1 MRKIDLHLFLL
12 LLLLLLWQQSWEIV
26 GFWVYIEV
34 CLLFHFVAIEGR
46 FSETTTDSGVVN
58 TRFCRESVDRFM
70 TYASKPLSE
79 FNSYGALEMIEA
91 IQRCAHDNTA
101 KKSPYSTFSYCSLL
115 LRLLGDKNYDK
126 VCEAV
131 SQVEKSYARD
141 ARKEQPVATRN
152 FMRTARSSPRSF
164 RCFYCQQPG
173 HFKANCYKRKR
184 DMKLDNPSKE

>member
-1 MRKIDLHLFLL
+1 
-12 LLLLLLWQQSWEIV
+12 
-26 GFWVYIEV
+26 
-34 CLLFHFVAIEGR
+34 
-46 FSETTTDSGVVN
+46 
-58 TRFCRESVDRFM
+58 M
-70 TYASKPLSE
+70 TYASRPLSE
-79 FNSYGALEMIEA
+79 FNNYEALEMIEA
-91 IQRCAHDNTA
+91 IQRCARDNKAEKEAYYRLVYQTA
-101 KKSPYSTFSYCSLL
+101 RDKLYLPTLHFRSLL
-115 LRLLGDKNYDK
+115 LCLLGDKNYDK

-141 ARKEQPVATRN
+141 ARKEKPVATRN